1 VIFSSVRHATS
12 FRRAAALAAAVLSAT
27 GCAPSV
33 PRLGSPVRVQAYCGS
48 KQARNTGIASVLA
61 STDDVL
67 LDDRPT
73 PTDVERAVRSG
84 DGVIA
89 YYDEQLLSIPRV
101 AAQLGETDGYAR
113 VAEAAIPPAPDGATV
128 RHIYLD
134 VRDRGRSRWIML
146 AAYDVQNVCVE
157 GKRDA

>member
-1 VIFSSVRHATS
+1 MPFLRTTTLAVASFSI
-12 FRRAAALAAAVLSAT
+12 AT

-33 PRLGSPVRVQAYCGS
+33 PRLGSPARVQAYCGS
-48 KQARNTGIASVLA
+48 KQARNTGIASVLS

-73 PTDVERAVRSG
+73 PTDVDRAVRSG

-89 YYDEQLLSIPRV
+89 YYDGQLLSIPRV

-113 VAEAAIPPAPDGATV
+113 VDEAAIPPAPDGASV

-134 VRDRGRSRWIML
+134 VRDRGRTRWIML